1 MDIRNSV
8 EGLKT
13 LLGVP
18 SAGLEKAQ
26 PLKPGMASAKASL
39 PLPGDHATL
48 STAGT
53 EVAQTANESGIRT
66 DKVAAVEAALAA
78 GTYNVPSAAVAGK
91 VVDAMLSG
99 GPNFRN

>member
-18 SAGLEKAQ
+18 SAGLEQAQ
-26 PLKPGMASAKASL
+26 PVKPGSATGKTSP
-39 PLPGDHATL
+39 PLVGDHATL
-48 STAGT
+48 STVGT
-53 EVAQTANESGIRT
+53 EVAQTAAESGVRT
-66 DKVAAVEAALAA
+66 DKVAAVQAALAG

-91 VVDAMLSG
+91 VVDSMLGGGQTSG
-99 GPNFRN
+99 S

>member
-18 SAGLEKAQ
+18 SAGLEQAQ
-26 PLKPGMASAKASL
+26 PVKPGVAAAKASS
-39 PLPGDHATL
+39 PLVGDHATL

-53 EVAQTANESGIRT
+53 EVAQTANESGVRT

-78 GTYNVPSAAVAGK
+78 GSYSVPSAAVAGK
-91 VVDAMLSG
+91 VVDAMLG
-99 GPNFRN
+99 GPNFGS

>member
-18 SAGLEKAQ
+18 STDRMQAQ
-26 PLKPGMASAKASL
+26 QVKSGSAANTDASPLV
-39 PLPGDHATL
+39 GDSATL
-48 STAGT
+48 SSAGT
-53 EVAQTANESGIRT
+53 EVAQTAAESGVRME
-66 DKVAAVEAALAA
+66 KVAAVQAALAA
-78 GTYNVPSAAVAGK
+78 GTYNVPAAAVAGK

-99 GPNFRN
+99 SQTSGN